1 MLRLRPTGR
10 QAAARG
16 AWRGGLVG
24 AVLLI
29 AAAIGYAAGIR
40 PGGAWW
46 IVVVA
51 AVAVVAMCALLGA
64 AVGAARGHWRGVD
77 ADELGLH
84 PVPRRPGELVPWQ
97 RVAEV
102 RAERR
107 GWRTVVVVDTI
118 VETTRLRAPYDGWLM
133 ARDPEFEEKLFMLRN
148 MWETYRSYNLP

>member
-1 MLRLRPTGR
+1 VLRLRPTGR

-24 AVLLI
+24 AVLL
-29 AAAIGYAAGIR
+29 AALLIGYAAGVR
-40 PGGAWW
+40 DWVGWGKAEWAT
-46 IVVVA
+46 VVVVGA
-51 AVAVVAMCALLGA
+51 ALGA
-64 AVGAARGHWRGVD
+64 VIGAARGRSRGVD

-133 ARDPEFEEKLFMLRN
+133 AGDPGFEEKLFMLRN
-148 MWETYRSYNLP
+148 MWETHRSYNLP